1 MEGNYL
7 FEKWKF
13 IEFSDNICEC
23 EVFQISN
30 YGRVKSFKK
39 DKVNGM
45 LYKVH
50 PLHGYYKISL
60 IQKSGKRTSRYI
72 HKFVAEAFIP
82 KDSEDQI
89 YVIHRD
95 YNKLNNRIDNLA
107 WATKEEKEFHQFRN
121 TEYLAGTLRKSRSKL
136 SEGEVRIIKKLI
148 NDPNRKTRMKM
159 IAKRFGVSEMQ
170 LYRIKSGENWGHIKV
185 D

>member
-1 MEGNYL
+1 MKEDYP
-7 FEKWKF
+7 FEKWEF

-30 YGRVKSFKK
+30 YGRVKSFKQ
-39 DKVNGM
+39 DKING
-45 LYKVH
+45 LHYKVH
-50 PLHGYYKISL
+50 PTHGYPKISL
-60 IQKSGKRTSRYI
+60 IQKSGRRTGRYI
-72 HKFVAEAFIP
+72 HKLVAEAFIP

-107 WATKEEKEFHQFRN
+107 WATKKEKEFHQFKN
-121 TEYLAGTLRKSRSKL
+121 TEYHTDSVRRTYSKL
-136 SEGEVRIIKKLI
+136 TVGEVKIIKKLI

-170 LYRIKSGENWGHIKV
+170 LYRIKSGENWSHVKV
-185 D
+185 